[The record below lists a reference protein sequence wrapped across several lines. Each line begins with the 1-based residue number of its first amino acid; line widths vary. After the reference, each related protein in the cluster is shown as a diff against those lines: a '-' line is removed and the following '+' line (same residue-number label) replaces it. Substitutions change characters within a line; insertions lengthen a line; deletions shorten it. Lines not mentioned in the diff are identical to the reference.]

1 MLARM
6 GKFLLI
12 FMLGLPLVANIAL
25 ANQSSPDLEKILK
38 EVENLRTEVSQTR
51 QTAIEAREIALKT
64 RAEAAEFKEETLAR
78 LGIWRGKLGEGMMLA
93 IEAKDLASRAAEE
106 VKIYT
111 SLVDTL
117 KADISLAKEMAA
129 SAKIESDQAREEIE
143 ELSAQNKK
151 DRELLIQRVNEIL
164 VRAKEMEEKLK
175 PEVVKLK
182 PPKNVYKVRRGDSLW
197 RISKYRNIYNDPYQ
211 WGKIF
216 KANQDKIENPNLIYP
231 GQELI
236 IPPKKSHLVLKGENL
251 WTIANYESVYNT
263 PYEWRRIYQANRDKL
278 TDPNR
283 VYPGQKLIIPQ
294 D

>member
-38 EVENLRTEVSQTR
+38 EVETLRTEVSQTR
-51 QTAIEAREIALKT
+51 QTAIEAREISLKT

-106 VKIYT
+106 VKIYA

-117 KADISLAKEMAA
+117 KADVSLAKEMAA
-129 SAKIESDQAREEIE
+129 SAKIESDQARKEIE

-151 DRELLIQRVNEIL
+151 DRELLMQRVNEIL
-164 VRAKEMEEKLK
+164 VRAKEVEEKLK

-182 PPKNVYKVRRGDSLW
+182 PPKNIYKVRRGDSLW
-197 RISKYRNIYNDPYQ
+197 RISKSRNIYNDPYQ
-211 WGKIF
+211 WEKIF

-231 GQELI
+231 GQELV

>member
-38 EVENLRTEVSQTR
+38 EVETLRTEVSQTR
-51 QTAIEAREIALKT
+51 QTAIEAREISLKT

-106 VKIYT
+106 VKIYA

-117 KADISLAKEMAA
+117 KADVSLAKEMAA
-129 SAKIESDQAREEIE
+129 SAKIESDQARN
-143 ELSAQNKK
+143 LM
-151 DRELLIQRVNEIL
+151 QRVNEIL
-164 VRAKEMEEKLK
+164 VRAKEVEEKLK

-182 PPKNVYKVRRGDSLW
+182 PPKNIYKVRRGDSLW
-197 RISKYRNIYNDPYQ
+197 RISKSRNIYNDPYQ
-211 WGKIF
+211 WEKIF

-231 GQELI
+231 GQELV

>member
-12 FMLGLPLVANIAL
+12 FMLGLPLVANVAL

-38 EVENLRTEVSQTR
+38 EVETLRTEVSQTR
-51 QTAIEAREIALKT
+51 QTAMEARGIALKT
-64 RAEAAEFKEETLAR
+64 RAETAEFKEETLAR

-117 KADISLAKEMAA
+117 KADVSLAKEMAV
-129 SAKIESDQAREEIE
+129 SAKIESDQARKEIE

-164 VRAKEMEEKLK
+164 VRAKEVEEKLK

-182 PPKNVYKVRRGDSLW
+182 PPKNIYEVRRGDSLW

-211 WGKIF
+211 WEKIF

>member
-1 MLARM
+1 MLARI

-38 EVENLRTEVSQTR
+38 EVETLRTEASQTR

-106 VKIYT
+106 VKIYA

-117 KADISLAKEMAA
+117 KADVSLAKEMAA
-129 SAKIESDQAREEIE
+129 SAKIESDQARKEIE

-164 VRAKEMEEKLK
+164 VRAKEVEEKLK

-182 PPKNVYKVRRGDSLW
+182 PPKNIYKVRRGDSLW
-197 RISKYRNIYNDPYQ
+197 RISEYRNIYNDPYQ
-211 WGKIF
+211 WEKIF

-231 GQELI
+231 GQKLI

-263 PYEWRRIYQANRDKL
+263 PYEWRKIYQANRDKL

>member
-1 MLARM
+1 MLARV

-38 EVENLRTEVSQTR
+38 EVETLRTEVSQTR

-106 VKIYT
+106 VKIYA

-117 KADISLAKEMAA
+117 KADVSLAKEMAA
-129 SAKIESDQAREEIE
+129 SAKIESDQARKEIE

-182 PPKNVYKVRRGDSLW
+182 PPKNIYKVRRGDSLW

-211 WGKIF
+211 WEKIF

>member
-1 MLARM
+1 MLVRV

-25 ANQSSPDLEKILK
+25 ANQSSSDLEKILK
-38 EVENLRTEVSQTR
+38 EVETLRTEVSQTR
-51 QTAIEAREIALKT
+51 QTAMEAREIALKT
-64 RAEAAEFKEETLAR
+64 GVEAAEFKEETLAR
-78 LGIWRGKLGEGMMLA
+78 LGIWRGKLGEGMILA

-111 SLVDTL
+111 SLIDTL
-117 KADISLAKEMAA
+117 KADVSLAKEMAA
-129 SAKIESDQAREEIE
+129 SAKIESDQARKEIE

-164 VRAKEMEEKLK
+164 VRAKEMEGKLK

-182 PPKNVYKVRRGDSLW
+182 PPKNIYKVRRGDSLW

-211 WGKIF
+211 WRKIF

-263 PYEWRRIYQANRDKL
+263 PYEWKRIYQANRDKL